1 MITDITFSDMMS
13 WSQPSDWL
21 ERPHFCTSQLAG

>member
-1 MITDITFSDMMS
+1 MMS